1 MIWGLLKKEIKSN
14 TKLFLIIL
22 LIVAIY
28 VFSLLAMYNPD
39 LEESLVT
46 LEKSMPEVLALFGMQ
61 DRGTTLLDF
70 IVNYLYRFVLIVT
83 PFVYSSIM
91 CYKLIAKYI
100 ENGSMAYLLNS
111 FYSRKQIMFTQGI
124 GLILSIFLIIV
135 FTTVLT
141 IVSCYVMHPG
151 ELDIPGFLLLN
162 LGLLMLQL
170 FLAMFCFMFTGMF
183 VDTKYS
189 IGIGTGIVS
198 FFITIQMLS
207 QVFDNG
213 WLKYMNPINLF
224 NPDRIIQFD
233 GISIISIGIL
243 FLFSILFFFIAIKAF
258 ENQDLSL

>member
-141 IVSCYVMHPG
+141 IVSC
-151 ELDIPGFLLLN
+151 
-162 LGLLMLQL
+162 
-170 FLAMFCFMFTGMF
+170 
-183 VDTKYS
+183 
-189 IGIGTGIVS
+189 
-198 FFITIQMLS
+198 
-207 QVFDNG
+207 
-213 WLKYMNPINLF
+213 
-224 NPDRIIQFD
+224 
-233 GISIISIGIL
+233 
-243 FLFSILFFFIAIKAF
+243 
-258 ENQDLSL
+258 

>member
-111 FYSRKQIMFTQGI
+111 FYSRKQIMSTQGI
-124 GLILSIFLIIV
+124 GLTLS
-135 FTTVLT
+135 T
-141 IVSCYVMHPG
+141 
-151 ELDIPGFLLLN
+151 
-162 LGLLMLQL
+162 
-170 FLAMFCFMFTGMF
+170 
-183 VDTKYS
+183 
-189 IGIGTGIVS
+189 
-198 FFITIQMLS
+198 
-207 QVFDNG
+207 
-213 WLKYMNPINLF
+213 
-224 NPDRIIQFD
+224 
-233 GISIISIGIL
+233 
-243 FLFSILFFFIAIKAF
+243 
-258 ENQDLSL
+258 